1 MNAGYTVNR
10 IQILSET
17 VKNKISAGEVVEGP
31 FSVVKE
37 LIENSLDAGAGRI
50 EIQVLEAGM
59 KRISITDDGRGIHP
73 EDLELTVMEHA
84 TSKISDIH
92 DIESI
97 HSYGFR
103 GEALSSISSI
113 SNMSLLTRQP
123 EDDEGGRIDVR
134 EGKLKKGTYAGASG
148 TTVIVENLFYNV
160 PARKKFMKAQR
171 TEMKYIRETV
181 LKAAVVNPEVTFRLE
196 TDGKQAMMLQGTDD
210 HEERIRQVYG
220 TSIMKGLYHETITDL
235 KVSLTGFLSR
245 PDFLKGTR
253 SAQLLFINGRPIEY
267 KYLGFLLSRAYEA
280 VAPKGKYPMALLFL
294 TIDPELI
301 DVNIHP
307 AKREVKLFDQRY
319 IDSLIINCA
328 AKALDR
334 DHEIREEIF
343 RGEGVG
349 PTAAPPVVPVSSLS
363 PGDYDTSE
371 RGREVYRLR
380 DREASPQYRET
391 SPEPAPPQERHTSP
405 EGELPLP
412 GMKELSGFYKE
423 IKSHSEGILGTVF
436 DTYVL
441 AEREG
446 ALYFIDFH
454 AAHERFIF
462 DRLMTEEGSPEKQEL
477 LMPEVVELSLG
488 DYQLVLD
495 NLSLFSEIG
504 FDMEDFS
511 DKSIMVRAV
520 PAHVRKLDVEA
531 FVTGFIEELN
541 LEKGTGDGSRAIA
554 ASAACHQAKRAGDTL
569 TGDDMKR
576 LIEGVFGGDHELRC
590 PHGRP
595 FVHKISRDDLER
607 IFKRS

>member
-1 MNAGYTVNR
+1 MNAGCTVNR
-10 IQILSET
+10 IQVLSET

-37 LIENSLDAGAGRI
+37 LIENSLDAEASRI

-59 KRISITDDGRGIHP
+59 KRITITDDGKGIHP
-73 EDLELTVMEHA
+73 EDLELTVTEHA

-92 DIESI
+92 DIETI

-113 SNMSLLTRQP
+113 SNMSLLTRRP

-134 EGKLKKGTYAGASG
+134 EGKLKMGTYAGAAG

-171 TEMKYIRETV
+171 TEMKYIREAV
-181 LKAAVVNPEVTFRLE
+181 LKAALVNPEVTFRLE
-196 TDGKQAMMLQGTDD
+196 SDGKQAMMLQGTGD

-220 TSIMKGLYHETITDL
+220 TSIMKGVYHESITDL
-235 KVSLTGFLSR
+235 KVGLTGFLSR

-253 SAQLLFINGRPIEY
+253 SAQLLFINGRPVEY

-280 VAPKGKYPMALLFL
+280 VAPKGKHPMALLFL
-294 TIDPELI
+294 SIDPELI

-319 IDSLIINCA
+319 IDSLIINLA

-334 DHEIREEIF
+334 DHEIREELF
-343 RGEGVG
+343 RGEDKG
-349 PTAAPPVVPVSSLS
+349 PTAAPPAAAVSSES
-363 PGDYDTSE
+363 PGDYSTPDN
-371 RGREVYRLR
+371 GREVYRIRERESSGGYR
-380 DREASPQYRET
+380 DASREPLSAEERQT
-391 SPEPAPPQERHTSP
+391 SPEE
-405 EGELPLP
+405 ENFLP
-412 GMKELSGFYKE
+412 GTKELSGFYKK
-423 IKSHSEGILGTVF
+423 IQTHSEGVVGTVF

-441 AEREG
+441 AERDG

-462 DRLMTEEGSPEKQEL
+462 DRIMAEKGSPEKQEL
-477 LMPEVVELSLG
+477 LMPEVIELPLG

-520 PAHVRKLDVEA
+520 PAHVKRLDIEA
-531 FVTGFIEELN
+531 FVIGFIEELN
-541 LEKGTGDGSRAIA
+541 LEKGNVDRRRAIV

-576 LIEGVFGGDHELRC
+576 LIEGVFSGDHELRC